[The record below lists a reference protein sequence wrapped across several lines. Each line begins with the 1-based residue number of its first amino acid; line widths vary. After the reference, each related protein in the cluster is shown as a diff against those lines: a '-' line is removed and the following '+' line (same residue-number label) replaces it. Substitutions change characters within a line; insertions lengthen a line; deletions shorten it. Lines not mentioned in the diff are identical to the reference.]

1 MPEKRLR
8 SPARLLAP
16 LALLGFVLAFFL
28 VLSASSGTDDG
39 NEAPG
44 GAARPSSESATTEA
58 ADPAPKRKR
67 KRASYTVKVG
77 DSLGAIAEK
86 TGVEVEALE
95 LLNPEVDA
103 QALSPGQKLKLR
115 E

>member
-1 MPEKRLR
+1 MPENRTP
-8 SPARLLAP
+8 SPSRLLAP
-16 LALLGFVLAFFL
+16 IALVLCALAFLFVLSVSSVDGDGDKAGGS
-28 VLSASSGTDDG
+28 SAAEDRPTTTS
-39 NEAPG
+39 EAP
-44 GAARPSSESATTEA
+44 RP
-58 ADPAPKRKR
+58 RR
-67 KRASYTVKVG
+67 RRASYTVKVG

-86 TGVEVEALE
+86 TGVDVEELQ